1 MTTGTNLWPHDI
13 GDMPPDRTP
22 AIVLREQ
29 ADLLGG
35 LTDGAVVADVE
46 ESAGEGD
53 RLRATFLLVVP
64 TLRYRYA
71 LFAVSYAPQGYPAS
85 VHWNGAEYPVDEEQG
100 LMLVLSNI
108 LRSEPTRRLVAT
120 LKQRALDAGRAA

>member
-1 MTTGTNLWPHDI
+1 MTTATNLWPQDI
-13 GDMPPDRTP
+13 GETPPDRTP
-22 AIVLREQ
+22 AVVLREQ

-35 LTDGAVVADVE
+35 LTDGAVLADVE
-46 ESAGEGD
+46 ESAGDGD

-64 TLRYRYA
+64 ALRYRYA
-71 LFAVSYAPQGYPAS
+71 HFSVSYAPQGYPAA
-85 VHWNGAEYPVDEEQG
+85 VHWTGGDYPVGDEPG

-120 LKQRALDAGRAA
+120 LKQRALDAGKAA